1 MNKDISKK
9 KNTKIVTQTSRMV
22 LNKIITM
29 LAK

>member
-1 MNKDISKK
+1 MNKDISK

-29 LAK
+29 LTK